1 MYNLYIPLCGLIVN
15 IVLIIMYSWKVSKI
29 REENKFYL
37 YMLIDNL
44 IMSIF
49 CMIAVYLI
57 YIKYDSSIIKISNKI
72 ECIAICNYFANL
84 LMYIMHMCDIKG
96 KKVNISYIVFNTILW
111 LAVLLTPI
119 TLEVTND
126 LTYMVSTG
134 PSVDITVISSGIMII
149 SSFFMAVK
157 EKEKLKAKVIPTFIL
172 LIFIILVV
180 IIRGVVPEFICLE
193 FLATIA
199 LMIMYF
205 TLENPDVKMLEEVSI
220 SKEQAEKANVAKS
233 EFLSNMSHEIR
244 TPLNAIV
251 GFSESLKE
259 EQLSESSK
267 EKVEDII
274 TASQNLLE
282 IVNGILDISKI
293 EANKLEI
300 INKEYEPSEMFRE
313 LVSLTKAR
321 IGDKGLDFQ
330 VNIANDIP
338 SVLYGDN
345 TRVKQI
351 ILNILTNAVKYTKE
365 GYVMFT
371 VSSVVKD
378 NVCRLII
385 SVEDSGIGIKQESI
399 TKLFSKFER
408 LNVEKQLTIEGTGL
422 GLAIT
427 KKLLDLMN
435 GTIIVQ
441 SIYGKGSKFTIS
453 LDQRIISMET
463 PLKKQKPVTESKI
476 IDANGAK
483 LLIVDDNEMNIK
495 VAMTLLKKYH
505 FDIDYTNSGL
515 GCIAKLKENKYDII
529 FLDDMMPQMSGKQTL
544 KKLKEKETFNT
555 PVIALTANAIS
566 GMKEEYLASGFD
578 DYLSKPIEKPEL
590 ERIIKE
596 FIMKDNQENVNTETS
611 MATTS
616 ILEREYKE
624 VAITPPKEVL
634 VIDNNVYTVKILEE
648 ILEQFNTNLTGVATS
663 SEAITN
669 VIEKNYDLIFLDDS
683 LVEKNYEKVMDD
695 LTSISGFDTPVVL
708 MTKHLESEIKESIE
722 KCGFK
727 GYISKPINNIEVESI
742 YASIVKQ

>member
-1 MYNLYIPLCGLIVN
+1 MYNLYIPLCGLVVN
-15 IVLIIMYSWKVSKI
+15 IVLIIMYSWKISKI

-49 CMIAVYLI
+49 CMVAVYLI
-57 YIKYDSSIIKISNKI
+57 YIKYDNNIIKIANKI

-84 LMYIMHMCDIKG
+84 LMYIMYMCDIKG
-96 KKVNISYIVFNTILW
+96 KKVNILYIAFNTILW
-111 LAVLLTPI
+111 LVVFLTPV

-134 PSVDITVISSGIMII
+134 LSVDITVIASGIMLI
-149 SSFFMAVK
+149 SSFIMAVK
-157 EKEKLKAKVIPTFIL
+157 NKVKLKTKVIPIFIL

-205 TLENPDVKMLEEVSI
+205 TLENPDEKMLEEVSI
-220 SKEQAEKANVAKS
+220 AKEQAEKANTAKS
-233 EFLSNMSHEIR
+233 EFLSSMSHEIR

-251 GFSESLKE
+251 GFSEMLKE
-259 EQLSESSK
+259 DDIPDSSK
-267 EKVEDII
+267 EKVDDII

-282 IVNGILDISKI
+282 LVNGILDISKI

-300 INKEYEPSEMFRE
+300 INKEYEPAEIFKE

-330 VNIANDIP
+330 VNIAEDIP

-345 TRVKQI
+345 SRVKQI

-365 GYVMFT
+365 GYVMFN
-371 VSSVVKD
+371 VSSIVKD

-385 SVEDSGIGIKQESI
+385 SIEDSGIGIKQESI
-399 TKLFSKFER
+399 PKLFSKFER

-453 LDQRIISMET
+453 LDQRIISMEP
-463 PLKKQKPVTESKI
+463 PLKKQKPKTESTI

-505 FDIDYTNSGL
+505 FNIDFTTSGL
-515 GCIAKLKENKYDII
+515 GCIAKLKENDYDII
-529 FLDDMMPQMSGKQTL
+529 FLDDMMPQMSGKETL
-544 KKLKEKETFNT
+544 KKLKENKSFKT
-555 PVIALTANAIS
+555 PVIALTANAIT
-566 GMKEEYLASGFD
+566 GMKEEYLATGFD
-578 DYLSKPIEKPEL
+578 DYLSKPIERPEL

-596 FIMKDNQENVNTETS
+596 FIMKDNQESINTDTS

-616 ILEREYKE
+616 ILANE
-624 VAITPPKEVL
+624 L
-634 VIDNNVYTVKILEE
+634 
-648 ILEQFNTNLTGVATS
+648 
-663 SEAITN
+663 
-669 VIEKNYDLIFLDDS
+669 
-683 LVEKNYEKVMDD
+683 
-695 LTSISGFDTPVVL
+695 
-708 MTKHLESEIKESIE
+708 
-722 KCGFK
+722 
-727 GYISKPINNIEVESI
+727 
-742 YASIVKQ
+742 